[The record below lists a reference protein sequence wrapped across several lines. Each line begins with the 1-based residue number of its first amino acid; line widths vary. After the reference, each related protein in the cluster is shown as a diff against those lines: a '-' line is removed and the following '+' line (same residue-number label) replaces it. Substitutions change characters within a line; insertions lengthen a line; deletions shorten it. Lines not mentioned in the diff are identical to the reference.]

1 MSHIFVK
8 KVISEVK
15 KYAGQEWWYN
25 FRTIPTLI
33 DEKQVE
39 TFSKSLSLK
48 YSKIT
53 KKWDDDKNSEWIARV
68 FLSAKMILSA
78 SVMLESLEYAERK
91 NLRAVIPNLEYYSI
105 LSAIRAVVFVSPLIE
120 WQNGKIIIQTHK
132 KSINVVSDWLS
143 NLDKDLAE
151 RFKKY
156 ILHSKA
162 YRELISYRAPS
173 SGDSFRKSTEF
184 DVIELCQLLVEL
196 AQLHSEVLERSI
208 HKHVKGIYNF
218 KEEYITQVC
227 HSEID
232 GNSFWD
238 DEDSYRLDYLRRKY
252 PLPTNIQHIL
262 SEGHVED
269 FFGSWCAKE
278 ETDGDIFNP
287 DDNWYVIFDV
297 TL

>member
-1 MSHIFVK
+1 MSHIFTR
-8 KVISEVK
+8 KVISETI
-15 KYAGQEWWYN
+15 KYAGQEWWYH
-25 FRTIPTLI
+25 FRTIPALI
-33 DEKQVE
+33 DEKQIE
-39 TFSKSLSLK
+39 AFSKSLSLK

-53 KKWDDDKNSEWIARV
+53 RKWDNDKNSEWIARI

-91 NLRAVIPNLEYYSI
+91 NLRTVIPNLEYYSI
-105 LSAIRAVVFVSPLIE
+105 LSAIRSVIFVSPLVE
-120 WQNGKIIIQTHK
+120 WQNGKLITKTHK

-143 NLDKDLAE
+143 ILDEELAG
-151 RFKKY
+151 RFKKF

-173 SGDSFRKSTEF
+173 SGDSFIKSTEF
-184 DVIELCQLLVEL
+184 NVIELCQLLVEL
-196 AQLHSEVLERSI
+196 AQLHSEVMERSI
-208 HKHVKGIYNF
+208 HKNVKGAFNF

-232 GNSFWD
+232 GISFWD
-238 DEDSYRLDYLRRKY
+238 SEDKYRLDYLRRKY
-252 PLPTNIQHIL
+252 PLPTNIQHIM

-269 FFGSWCAKE
+269 FFGSWYAKE
-278 ETDGDIFNP
+278 ETDDDIFNP
-287 DDNWYVIFDV
+287 DDNWYIIFDV

>member
-48 YSKIT
+48 YSEIT

-151 RFKKY
+151 RFKNTFY
-156 ILHSKA
+156 IQKLIVSLFLTELHPA
-162 YRELISYRAPS
+162 A
-173 SGDSFRKSTEF
+173 
-184 DVIELCQLLVEL
+184 
-196 AQLHSEVLERSI
+196 
-208 HKHVKGIYNF
+208 
-218 KEEYITQVC
+218 
-227 HSEID
+227 
-232 GNSFWD
+232 
-238 DEDSYRLDYLRRKY
+238 
-252 PLPTNIQHIL
+252 IL
-262 SEGHVED
+262 SEKVL
-269 FFGSWCAKE
+269 
-278 ETDGDIFNP
+278 N
-287 DDNWYVIFDV
+287 
-297 TL
+297 LM

>member
-1 MSHIFVK
+1 MSHIFVR
-8 KVISEVK
+8 KVISGTT
-15 KYAGQEWWYN
+15 KYAGQEWWYDY
-25 FRTIPTLI
+25 RTLPNLI
-33 DEKQVE
+33 DEEQIE
-39 TFSKSLSLK
+39 NYCKSLSQK

-53 KKWDDDKNSEWIARV
+53 KKWDDDKNSEWIARI

-91 NLRAVIPNLEYYSI
+91 NLRTVIPNLEYYSI
-105 LSAIRAVVFVSPLIE
+105 LSAIRSVVFASPLLE
-120 WQNGKIIIQTHK
+120 WQNGKLIKQTHK

-143 NLDKDLAE
+143 ILDKELAD
-151 RFKKY
+151 RFKKF

-173 SGDSFRKSTEF
+173 SGDSFKKSTEF
-184 DVIELCQLLVEL
+184 DVIELCELLVEL
-196 AQLHSEVLERSI
+196 AQLHSEILEKSI
-208 HKHVKGIYNF
+208 HKNVKEVFNF

-238 DEDSYRLDYLRRKY
+238 REDAYRLDYLRRKY
-252 PLPTNIQHIL
+252 PLPTNIQHIM

-269 FFGSWCAKE
+269 FFGSWCAEE
-278 ETDGDIFNP
+278 ETDDDIFDP
-287 DDNWYVIFDV
+287 DDNWQIIFDV
-297 TL
+297 P